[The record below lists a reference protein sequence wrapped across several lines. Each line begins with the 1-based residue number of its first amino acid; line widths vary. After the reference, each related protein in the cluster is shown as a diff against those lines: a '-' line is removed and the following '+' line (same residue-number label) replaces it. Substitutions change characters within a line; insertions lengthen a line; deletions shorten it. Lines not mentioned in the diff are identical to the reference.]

1 MLSDRF
7 RRVAIMGAGTMGS
20 DFALIFA
27 SADFDVVIYDKSGAA
42 LDSLADRQKRSL
54 EEARQAGV
62 EVKDFEAIRD
72 RISVARSL
80 EDVGEVDFVLEAIAE
95 DLEEKR
101 KLFAELDRLPRE
113 TVLATNTSS
122 LRVTDIAE
130 GLEGAERVGG
140 MHFSNPPILSP
151 LVEVVKGEKTSEDTL
166 TAIAGVAEKIGKTPV
181 VLRKDVNGFV
191 LNRILMAAGIETMW
205 TFQRGEVTPEELD
218 ASLRAIGFPM
228 GFAEAADII
237 GIDIA
242 LAVSRTFREA
252 YGKRFDFP
260 EGFMERMI
268 AEGRLGKKSGRGFYD
283 WSEGPPVIDTSLAG
297 KYDIMRP
304 LACTANEAFWLI
316 SDEVA
321 DPETIDKITKLG
333 FRSLVG
339 VCELADSMGLD
350 KLIDVLRRNYA
361 EYGIELYKPCP
372 LFEEYVEKGWT
383 GKEAGRGFYE
393 Y

>member
-1 MLSDRF
+1 
-7 RRVAIMGAGTMGS
+7 
-20 DFALIFA
+20 
-27 SADFDVVIYDKSGAA
+27 VIVYDKSGAA

-62 EVKDFEAIRD
+62 DVKDFEAIRD

-95 DLEEKR
+95 DLEAKR

-166 TAIAGVAEKIGKTPV
+166 TAIAEVAEK
-181 VLRKDVNGFV
+181 
-191 LNRILMAAGIETMW
+191 ETMW

-283 WSEGPPVIDTSLAG
+283 WSE
-297 KYDIMRP
+297 
-304 LACTANEAFWLI
+304 
-316 SDEVA
+316 
-321 DPETIDKITKLG
+321 DK
-333 FRSLVG
+333 
-339 VCELADSMGLD
+339 
-350 KLIDVLRRNYA
+350 RR
-361 EYGIELYKPCP
+361 G
-372 LFEEYVEKGWT
+372 G
-383 GKEAGRGFYE
+383 
-393 Y
+393 